1 MQASILLLTPAFA
14 RLILRLNLQP
24 PEFRAV
30 SLTQQLGYY
39 KEYQSKVT
47 KLVGIEKAKGMF
59 SAGIHLL
66 GAGNSDYLQNY
77 NINTY
82 IYRQYTPDQFADLL
96 MTSFSNF
103 VQLSVTDMNL
113 RKPLPKNLSFD
124 PSVRSSFSVD
134 QYESDLQFVV
144 QSLLLSMDV
153 NELQLVKSGLCY
165 GNCIRYALVKLLRS
179 SGYNAAI
186 CTSNGKVVTRCLEVH
201 PEKYLDS
208 LQSSS
213 TVAQIVE
220 NGKEP
225 MLNAAVRLLHN
236 H

>member
-1 MQASILLLTPAFA
+1 
-14 RLILRLNLQP
+14 
-24 PEFRAV
+24 
-30 SLTQQLGYY
+30 
-39 KEYQSKVT
+39 
-47 KLVGIEKAKGMF
+47 MF

-103 VQLSVTDMNL
+103 VQFFK
-113 RKPLPKNLSFD
+113 R
-124 PSVRSSFSVD
+124 SVD

-179 SGYNAAI
+179 SGYNAAV
-186 CTSNGKVVTRCLEVH
+186 CASKWQGCNKVPGGASREV
-201 PEKYLDS
+201 P
-208 LQSSS
+208 
-213 TVAQIVE
+213 
-220 NGKEP
+220 G
-225 MLNAAVRLLHN
+225 
-236 H
+236 

>member
-1 MQASILLLTPAFA
+1 MQ
-14 RLILRLNLQP
+14 NL
-24 PEFRAV
+24 RAV

-103 VQLSVTDMNL
+103 VQFFK
-113 RKPLPKNLSFD
+113 R
-124 PSVRSSFSVD
+124 SVD

-165 GNCIRYALVKLLRS
+165 
-179 SGYNAAI
+179 
-186 CTSNGKVVTRCLEVH
+186 
-201 PEKYLDS
+201 
-208 LQSSS
+208 
-213 TVAQIVE
+213 
-220 NGKEP
+220 
-225 MLNAAVRLLHN
+225 
-236 H
+236 